1 MFFSLFILQEAN
13 SVLHST
19 SSSLLIDIQAMYVC
33 AWSQNLGIIF
43 DTIFFKNSVFSLLCG
58 FVNNFHQARPTSFTQ
73 NNANISV
80 HSQRL
85 NSFISQWT
93 GSYLHQLI
101 LCLHI
106 NNQKCFHKV
115 VHINKVCSLQLMQN
129 LYIVLQTSQY
139 MVRKSIFVMT
149 LQSGITVSL
158 PI

>member
-1 MFFSLFILQEAN
+1 MIVSYSLFCIQGSNTAELDQDLSSCKTLKKKSFCFFSLHSCASL

-43 DTIFFKNSVFSLLCG
+43 DTIFFKNSAFSLLCG

-106 NNQKCFHKV
+106 NN
-115 VHINKVCSLQLMQN
+115 
-129 LYIVLQTSQY
+129 
-139 MVRKSIFVMT
+139 
-149 LQSGITVSL
+149 
-158 PI
+158 